1 MARNH
6 VKRSGERVYGA
17 SGTACA
23 YRSERKK
30 TSGVVTAAMIMA
42 STFVVVKT
50 WLGER
55 TITTSDFMQHKYNA
69 DLVVGVI

>member
-1 MARNH
+1 MARTRI
-6 VKRSGERVYGA
+6 KRAERVYGA
-17 SGTACA
+17 SGTKCA
-23 YRSERKK
+23 YCSEKK
-30 TSGVVTAAMIMA
+30 RAKSVITAAMIMA

-69 DLVVGVI
+69 DLVVGVIE